1 MVIRP
6 SSQAI
11 WPPRLPKTEW
21 EMADAEF
28 SHASGKSYSG
38 QWVYRR
44 KPPTEVWAIR
54 FGDLTFKLNLTGFG
68 HIGLF
73 PEQAENWGW
82 LDETV
87 QCFHNLNV
95 LNIFGYTGA
104 STLISALRGAK
115 VTHVDASKPTVTW
128 ARENQKLSGLQD
140 HLIRWIVD
148 DATKF
153 LKREQ
158 RRGNRFNAV
167 VMDPPSFGRGPK
179 GEVWKIETHFT
190 ELLQLCREVLASE
203 KAFFLLTTH
212 SPGFSALSLENL
224 LRHYLLDNEPGK
236 IESGEM
242 FVRDSS
248 SNIYLPNGFYSRWTI
263 K

>member
-1 MVIRP
+1 
-6 SSQAI
+6 
-11 WPPRLPKTEW
+11 
-21 EMADAEF
+21 
-28 SHASGKSYSG
+28 
-38 QWVYRR
+38 
-44 KPPTEVWAIR
+44 
-54 FGDLTFKLNLTGFG
+54 
-68 HIGLF
+68 
-73 PEQAENWGW
+73 
-82 LDETV
+82 
-87 QCFHNLNV
+87 
-95 LNIFGYTGA
+95 
-104 STLISALRGAK
+104 
-115 VTHVDASKPTVTW
+115 
-128 ARENQKLSGLQD
+128 
-140 HLIRWIVD
+140 
-148 DATKF
+148 
-153 LKREQ
+153 
-158 RRGNRFNAV
+158 AV